1 MGERDRELL
10 AKTLMAEAGNQGV
23 EGMLAAGSV
32 IMNRAR
38 GGGYGQGVEGVIMK
52 PGAFSPWNSVTGFAG
67 GQQGQNMAAIRPTMQ
82 AYQIADALLSGQYE
96 DPTGG
101 ATHFYNPDI
110 SNPSWGT
117 RGGGNWKRIGAHVFG
132 RADDPQWRTAA
143 ISTQGAAKGDGAVAA
158 NQPRVLTQD
167 DIETYNLTDAV
178 PGDIATP
185 EDIAKMGAGYTL
197 NMPVPPEATQGVSVN
212 QALANDAMDALG
224 KTPSGLRTITVGEN
238 PAMPRAGTQ
247 PIALG
252 NAKAGGVSD
261 GREVTYTP
269 RPAATGPVPASLLQ
283 QPVNDD
289 PLSNLTRSQRLMI
302 AGAAIADAGA
312 ALQGR
317 QGGAVAGLL
326 GRFNE
331 IADMNRKREAARQR
345 AAMVAQLFGGGVDAA
360 GGGMMSSAPLTP
372 ESAAARKRQI
382 FQAAAAGLIEPAMIK
397 PMVDEIDAQV
407 AQAKQA
413 EAETR
418 AREEKTDFIKPIVD
432 STLEYLNPGGK
443 VDEQGNPIL
452 SPDFQ
457 NMATRTGA
465 RLIGSNEYNQFVGN
479 IETIK
484 STYTFENMVD
494 LKAQGVTFGAL
505 SESELAQVASLIG
518 SLDPNNPLGTVR
530 TLRRVN
536 KMIDDANKR
545 AAGGDQGAPAS
556 GPLTY
561 DPATGKWSDGN

>member
-1 MGERDRELL
+1 MDARERELL

-67 GQQGQNMAAIRPTMQ
+67 GQQGQNMAAIRPTTQ

-101 ATHFYNPDI
+101 ATHFYNPDF

-269 RPAATGPVPASLLQ
+269 RPAAGADTGPVPASLLQ

-331 IADMNRKREAARQR
+331 IADQNRKREAARAELAARQQMLGALNVTPLGPNATPEQIDAYAAKLTSILATSPSMAPYVSAELARINPMRER
-345 AAMVAQLFGGGVDAA
+345 AALAQGEIA
-360 GGGMMSSAPLTP
+360 SA
-372 ESAAARKRQI
+372 SR
-382 FQAAAAGLIEPAMIK
+382 
-397 PMVDEIDAQV
+397 MVDQIDA
-407 AQAKQA
+407 
-413 EAETR
+413 
-418 AREEKTDFIKPIVD
+418 
-432 STLEYLNPGGK
+432 LL
-443 VDEQGNPIL
+443 
-452 SPDFQ
+452 
-457 NMATRTGA
+457 
-465 RLIGSNEYNQFVGN
+465 
-479 IETIK
+479 
-484 STYTFENMVD
+484 
-494 LKAQGVTFGAL
+494 
-505 SESELAQVASLIG
+505 
-518 SLDPNNPLGTVR
+518 
-530 TLRRVN
+530 
-536 KMIDDANKR
+536 
-545 AAGGDQGAPAS
+545 
-556 GPLTY
+556 Y
-561 DPATGKWSDGN
+561 DPALGNALGIEGFFRRPAAELGLDSETARVKARIDQIKGGVFLQAFEALKGGGPITDLEGQKAEQAMARLGTSQNLEDYQEALNELRFYIDQKRRRMMGEQIPPDTFYGGGKKDKPDPLGIRG

>member
-1 MGERDRELL
+1 MDARDRELL

-32 IMNRAR
+32 IMNRAQ

-224 KTPSGLRTITVGEN
+224 KTPSGLRTISVGEN

-247 PIALG
+247 PIALDG
-252 NAKAGGVSD
+252 NMAGGVSD
-261 GREVTYTP
+261 GREVTYAP
-269 RPAATGPVPASLLQ
+269 RPASAAGPVPAGMSGLLQ
-283 QPVNDD
+283 QPISND
-289 PLSNLTRSQRLMI
+289 PFEGLSKQQRTML
-302 AGAAIADAGA
+302 AFAAIADAGA

-317 QGGAVAGLL
+317 QGTSFSDTMGA
-326 GRFNE
+326 FNE
-331 IADMNRKREAARQR
+331 IRDQNRKREAAR
-345 AAMVAQLFGGGVDAA
+345 AEM
-360 GGGMMSSAPLTP
+360 
-372 ESAAARKRQI
+372 AARQ
-382 FQAAAAGLIEPAMIK
+382 QM
-397 PMVDEIDAQV
+397 
-407 AQAKQA
+407 
-413 EAETR
+413 
-418 AREEKTDFIKPIVD
+418 
-432 STLEYLNPGGK
+432 
-443 VDEQGNPIL
+443 
-452 SPDFQ
+452 
-457 NMATRTGA
+457 
-465 RLIGSNEYNQFVGN
+465 
-479 IETIK
+479 
-484 STYTFENMVD
+484 
-494 LKAQGVTFGAL
+494 FGAL
-505 SESELAQVASLIG
+505 GATPLGPNATPEQIDAYAAKLTSILATNPSMAPYVSAELARINPMRERAAQAQGEIASA
-518 SLDPNNPLGTVR
+518 SR
-530 TLRRVN
+530 
-536 KMIDDANKR
+536 MIDQIDA
-545 AAGGDQGAPAS
+545 
-556 GPLTY
+556 LLY
-561 DPATGKWSDGN
+561 DPALGNALGVEGFFRRPAAELGLDSETARVKERIDQIKGGVFLQAFEALKGGGQITELEGQKAEAAMARLGTSQSLEDYQEALNELRFYIDIGRRRKMGEQIPPDTVYGGGKQDKPDPLGIRG